1 MAKFKTALRGYDKA
15 EVDAYLHKTKEYHE
29 GHVRDLEEA
38 INRLKEEND
47 YLYAKNS
54 EYHRNEEKVS
64 GAIVKAMEIKSELER
79 ELKKKIELEEDRLK
93 IFKTKW
99 LAYVRGINHA
109 NADRVLEDQQEYI
122 ESFKREFT
130 KKATRELNLP
140 EGELSPAE
148 RSYLTEKERLAA
160 IAKAERD
167 EDKSAATLTVLPTGD
182 GAKNDNGFFED

>member
-1 MAKFKTALRGYDKA
+1 MAKFKIAFKGYDKA

-29 GHVRDLEEA
+29 SHVRDLEEA
-38 INRLKEEND
+38 IKRLKEEND

-64 GAIVKAMEIKSELER
+64 NAIVKAMEIKGELER
-79 ELKKKIELEEDRLK
+79 EIKKKIELEEDRLK

-122 ESFKREFT
+122 ESFKRDFT
-130 KKATRELNLP
+130 KKATSELNLP

-148 RSYLTEKERLAA
+148 RSFLAEKERLAA
-160 IAKAERD
+160 IAKAEQ
-167 EDKSAATLTVLPTGD
+167 EENKSAVTLTAKPTSD
-182 GAKNDNGFFED
+182 SAKSDNGFFED